1 MDGKTRSKVDYLS
14 CCGTL
19 GIAKASRITERKGS
33 IAPPKLIGTN
43 F

>member
-1 MDGKTRSKVDYLS
+1 MDGKTRSKVNHLS